1 MNKKTK
7 FIGLSLFSS
16 AGVAELNL
24 HPYIDFK
31 IANELLPIRC
41 KVHKFWHPQTE
52 MIEGDITND
61 TVKSTI
67 IEKSIVKEG
76 NFYKCLN

>member
-31 IANELLPIRC
+31 IANELLNYRLFKKYELIMSSSLSDKEKENLISYIDRL
-41 KVHKFWHPQTE
+41 KNALKGGFE
-52 MIEGDITND
+52 NDKTN
-61 TVKSTI
+61 I
-67 IEKSIVKEG
+67 
-76 NFYKCLN
+76 